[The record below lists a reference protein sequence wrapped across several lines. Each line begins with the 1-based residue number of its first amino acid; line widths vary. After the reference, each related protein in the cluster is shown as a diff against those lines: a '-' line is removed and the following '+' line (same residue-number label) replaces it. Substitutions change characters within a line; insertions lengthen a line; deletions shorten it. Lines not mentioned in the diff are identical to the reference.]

1 MKILL
6 INDYA
11 TPTYGAELG
20 TLRLREGL
28 RNLGH
33 DARIFAS
40 SARAPGEAGFA
51 DYECFGTNSRWRT
64 LLQTANPWALIRLRR
79 VLKEFAPDA
88 VHVRMFLTQLSPL
101 ILLALGRVPSL
112 YHVVWYRAVCPL
124 GTKTLPD
131 QTPCGVT
138 AGYACYRNR
147 CLPLHDWF
155 PLMLQRRLWRRW
167 RDAFDLIV
175 ANSEA
180 VRRSLLAD
188 GIKPVEVVLNG
199 VPVESSR
206 QFLAPRPFAVFA
218 GRLVAEKGADV
229 LLRAF
234 ALVVA
239 QIPEA
244 KLLLVGDGPELG
256 RLKDLTAELA
266 LTSSVSLPGFVPHAE
281 VERLCAGAWVQ
292 VVPSRWAEPFGKAA
306 AEAMMRG
313 TAVIASDSGGLP
325 EIVQHEKTGILVP
338 PGDPSA
344 LAQAMLRLFCD
355 RTLAERMGKAGR
367 EAAVMRF
374 SEQAWIDR
382 FIAVYQVL
390 YRSEIRSLSQAR
402 EESL

>member
-6 INDYA
+6 VNDYA

-28 RNLGH
+28 RKLGH

-40 SARAPGEAGFA
+40 SARVLGEAGFA
-51 DYECFGTNSRWRT
+51 DYECLGTNSRWRT
-64 LLQTANPWALIRLRR
+64 LLQTANPWALIRLRG
-79 VLKEFAPDA
+79 VLAEFSPDV

-101 ILLALGRVPSL
+101 ILLALKNVPSL
-112 YHVVWYRAVCPL
+112 YHVLWYRPVCPL

-131 QTPCGVT
+131 QRPCEVT

-147 CLPLHDWF
+147 CLPLHDWL

-167 RDAFDLIV
+167 RDVVDLIV

-199 VPVESSR
+199 VPVESAR
-206 QFLAPRPFAVFA
+206 RFLAPRPFAVFA

-239 QIPEA
+239 RIPKA
-244 KLLLVGDGPELG
+244 KLLLVGDGPEFG
-256 RLKDLTAELA
+256 RLKDLTAELKLNSA
-266 LTSSVSLPGFVPHAE
+266 VSMPGFVPHAE
-281 VERLCAGAWVQ
+281 VERACSAAWVQ

-313 TAVIASDSGGLP
+313 TAVIASNAGGLS
-325 EIVQHEKTGILVP
+325 EIVQHEQTGMLVP

-344 LAQAMLRLFCD
+344 LAQAMLRLFSD
-355 RTLAERMGKAGR
+355 RAWAERMGKAGR
-367 EAAVMRF
+367 EAAVMRL

-382 FIAVYQVL
+382 FIASYQVL
-390 YRSEIRSLSQAR
+390 CRSEIRSLSRAR
-402 EESL
+402 KESV

>member
-1 MKILL
+1 MRILL

-40 SARAPGEAGFA
+40 SARNPSEAGFA
-51 DYECFGTNSRWRT
+51 DYECLGTNSHWRT
-64 LLQTANPWALIRLRR
+64 LLQTANPWALVRLRR
-79 VLKEFAPDA
+79 VLAEFSPDV

-101 ILLALGRVPSL
+101 ILLVLRRVPSL
-112 YHVVWYRAVCPL
+112 YHVVWYRPVCPL

-131 QTPCGVT
+131 HRPCEVT

-147 CLPLHDWF
+147 CLPLHDWL

-188 GIKPVEVVLNG
+188 GIKPVEVALNG
-199 VPVESSR
+199 VPVESAR
-206 QFLAPRPFAVFA
+206 RFLAPRPFAVFA

-239 QIPEA
+239 QIPKA

-256 RLKDLTAELA
+256 RLKDLNAELKLNSA
-266 LTSSVSLPGFVPHAE
+266 VSMPGFVPHAE
-281 VERLCAGAWVQ
+281 VERLCGGAWVQ

-306 AEAMMRG
+306 AEAMMRE
-313 TAVIASDSGGLP
+313 TAVIASDSGGLA
-325 EIVQHEKTGILVP
+325 EIVQHERTGILIP
-338 PGDPSA
+338 PGDPFA
-344 LAQAMLRLFCD
+344 LAEAMLRLFRD
-355 RTLAERMGKAGR
+355 RALAERMGKAGR
-367 EAAVMRF
+367 EAAVLRF

-382 FIAVYQVL
+382 FIALYLVL
-390 YRSEIRSLSQAR
+390 YRSKSRHLSAAQ